1 MDTKT
6 AEILCKTTADFYR
19 AQAASFSAT
28 RTAPWHGWVRCV
40 DSMTKALGVMRRGAS
55 CGVGSQCSVDEGVSH
70 EEACFL
76 KGSIECWV
84 DEDISSANSLVF
96 SVFDLACGNLR
107 FERYLEEALPDASL
121 RIYAVDSC
129 DELVASADGP
139 SAPVTYESSDIVG
152 GLIEGLP
159 LSRLHHAPQ
168 SDMAVSFGFLHHV
181 PGEELRV
188 RVLEGLIDTVRPGGC
203 VAVSLWQFMS
213 NSTLAAKAE
222 VTHAQATKT
231 LGLAP
236 GKIDEGDYLLGW
248 KNVEGAWRYCHHFSD
263 EEVDRLVAAV
273 SNRAHVIDSFEADG
287 RTDAMNRYVVLKKDV
302 CA

>member
-40 DSMTKALGVMRRGAS
+40 DAMTKALGVMRRG
-55 CGVGSQCSVDEGVSH
+55 V
-70 EEACFL
+70 L
-76 KGSIECWV
+76 
-84 DEDISSANSLVF
+84 SSAHAQFSAGEGSGCGGVLSADSSAL

-107 FERYLEEALPDASL
+107 FERYLEEALLGANL
-121 RIYAVDSC
+121 RVHAVDSC
-129 DELVASADGP
+129 DELVASADGL

-188 RVLEGLIDTVRPGGC
+188 RVLEGLVDAVRPGGC
-203 VAVSLWQFMS
+203 VAVSLWQFM
-213 NSTLAAKAE
+213 NNPALAAKAE
-222 VTHAQATKT
+222 VAHAQACKALDITPDA
-231 LGLAP
+231 L
-236 GKIDEGDYLLGW
+236 DEGDYLLGW
-248 KNVEGAWRYCHHFSD
+248 KNVEGTWRYCHHFSD

-273 SNRAHVIDSFEADG
+273 SDRARLIDAFEADG
-287 RTDAMNRYVVLKKDV
+287 RTGAMNRYVVLQRGV
-302 CA
+302 